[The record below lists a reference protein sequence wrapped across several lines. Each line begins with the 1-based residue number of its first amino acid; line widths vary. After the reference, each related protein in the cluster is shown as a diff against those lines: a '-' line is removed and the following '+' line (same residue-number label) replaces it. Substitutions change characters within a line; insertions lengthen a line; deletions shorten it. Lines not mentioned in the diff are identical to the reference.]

1 MHSDSDLH
9 RFQNLELSP
18 ETLTDFLWIL
28 VAVTNNPSQFSHAQA
43 CGGVVAAVAVAR
55 PVEAVPGAA
64 SSGVELAAAAEMLQ
78 KKNLLPI
85 LLLLWKM
92 LPLQSQAAIHTFSAA
107 RPLASSSASHC
118 LGAFFP
124 SSERC

>member
-1 MHSDSDLH
+1 VEVLLLLLLLMGLYKQS
-9 RFQNLELSP
+9 LELP
-18 ETLTDFLWIL
+18 VLALNWLLLLIL
-28 VAVTNNPSQFSHAQA
+28 
-43 CGGVVAAVAVAR
+43 
-55 PVEAVPGAA
+55 
-64 SSGVELAAAAEMLQ
+64 LQ

-92 LPLQSQAAIHTFSAA
+92 LPLQCQAAIHTFSAA

-124 SSERC
+124 SSERY